1 MTNDASMEALR
12 AYWREHIGFDPD
24 MTQGIVV
31 ARPEGT
37 MGHYHGVYVFR
48 RGYGLIVSP
57 PPRWRALLRDAL
69 SGRTPDQAFDAGVLE
84 QILGADAAMTVGP
97 AWIGV
102 ADESDAARVTPQGA
116 RLLEERDRPAL
127 LALKQ
132 AVSPTEWEHSAIEVE
147 RTPVFGV
154 FEGPALLAAASYEP
168 WGERISAVGILT
180 HPLHRRRGC
189 ATVVAAAA
197 VAHGLARKQVMLW
210 QTLESNAPSMA
221 VARTLGFQPYAR
233 TIAIRLRAEGNHR

>member
-1 MTNDASMEALR
+1 MTEAASLETLR
-12 AYWREHIGFDPD
+12 AYWRQHIGFDPD

-48 RGYGLIVSP
+48 RGYGCIVSP
-57 PPRWRALLRDAL
+57 PQKWRALLRDAL
-69 SGRTPDQAFDAGVLE
+69 AGCTPDEAFDVATL
-84 QILGADAAMTVGP
+84 QRILGADAAMTIGP
-97 AWIGV
+97 SWIGL
-102 ADESDAARVTPQGA
+102 ADETDAARVTAQGA
-116 RLLEERDRPAL
+116 RLLEERDRAAL

-132 AVSPTEWEHSAIEVE
+132 AVTPTEWEHSAIELD

-197 VAHGLARKQVMLW
+197 VAHGLARKQLMLW
-210 QTLESNAPSMA
+210 QTLESNIPSIT
-221 VARTLGFQPYAR
+221 VAHRLGFQPYAR
-233 TIAIRLRAEGNHR
+233 TIAIRLRAEANHR